1 MACRAVAEAGTSA
14 ATASLDVEAE
24 WPLLLVAGWL
34 TTAADLMV
42 EAALMEAARE
52 NRLLIGKGGIDGNVI
67 RITPPMNIS
76 KTDVDDFAER
86 LSSSLDRVGSLTNEY
101 GRKSVL

>member
-1 MACRAVAEAGTSA
+1 MGV
-14 ATASLDVEAE
+14 
-24 WPLLLVAGWL
+24 
-34 TTAADLMV
+34 
-42 EAALMEAARE
+42 
-52 NRLLIGKGGIDGNVI
+52 LIGKGGIDGNVI
-67 RITPPMNIS
+67 RITPPLNIS